1 MFSTAV
7 MAMIEAYEAFVTAQ
21 NQFSQAVLADSDL
34 PLYLPGLED
43 GTSGRQLA
51 AQTMTRSFFL
61 PPGETELPS
70 GVVCSSDATLKSAL
84 HLNQK
89 KDELQIAV
97 TEVREIGGAKKTSLD
112 KLVDRAL
119 HREGRRTE
127 ELDLALGR
135 MKLRRLDLLRC
146 YAHIRILPPE
156 LESVSWT
163 WATKHSSIK
172 LIDLDEAEKMA
183 EALPVAATRDAVLL
197 ALAGLKPGE
206 KLALR
211 KSLPNALRANI
222 VFWEDKVRKRKAINV
237 SGIMLSPSIRLPKH
251 CLWRDDPG
259 ETAPNRLERS
269 DVALEKEPYIKA
281 LKIYRYMDV
290 KEPA

>member
-1 MFSTAV
+1 MFSVAV
-7 MAMIEAYEAFVTAQ
+7 MTMLEAYEAFLAAQ
-21 NQFSQAVLADSDL
+21 REFADAVLADAEL
-34 PLYLPGLED
+34 PWFLPGYDGASEHARQAAMTSMTRNFFLAPGQTELLSGILCSSERTLEA
-43 GTSGRQLA
+43 A
-51 AQTMTRSFFL
+51 AQL
-61 PPGETELPS
+61 NET
-70 GVVCSSDATLKSAL
+70 
-84 HLNQK
+84 
-89 KDELQIAV
+89 KDRLQTAI

-119 HREGRRTE
+119 HREGRRTD

-146 YAHIRILPPE
+146 YAHIRTLPPA

-172 LIDLDEAEKMA
+172 LISLDEAEKMA
-183 EALPVAATRDAVLL
+183 EALPVAATREAVLL

-222 VFWEDKVRKRKAINV
+222 VFWEDKIRKRRAINV
-237 SGIMLSPSIRLPKH
+237 SGIMLSPSVNLPKH

-259 ETAPNRLERS
+259 ETPPSRLERS
-269 DVALEKEPYIKA
+269 DVTLEKEPYIKA
-281 LKIYRYMDV
+281 LKIYRYVDA
-290 KEPA
+290 KQ